1 MNTNTKTTA
10 TTSNQKT
17 ATQNAKASLG
27 DIVFNLIFTIV
38 FTIVGI
44 AIVVLGIR
52 ADIMEHSTLT
62 TSDEQTVMQ
71 IIETPEEP
79 EEDVLSAYIT
89 SEVR

>member
-10 TTSNQKT
+10 TTSSKKT
-17 ATQNAKASLG
+17 ATQNVKASLG

-62 TSDEQTVMQ
+62 TSDEQTVM